1 MPDEFESPKNAR
13 NIWKRIWYPN
23 QEDVI
28 GFRVFQMISIPAI
41 MVLSIAVSIFIKSV
55 TWNYLMLAWLLLA
68 MLLWAVA
75 SIRFKKI
82 SPINDKEIS

>member
-1 MPDEFESPKNAR
+1 MPDEFESQKNER

-28 GFRVFQMISIPAI
+28 GFRGFQMISIPAI
-41 MVLSIAVSIFIKSV
+41 MVLSIVVNIFIKSA
-55 TWNYLMLAWLLLA
+55 TWNYSMLAWLLLA
-68 MLLWAVA
+68 ILLWAVA

-82 SPINDKEIS
+82 NPINNKEIS

>member
-1 MPDEFESPKNAR
+1 MPDEFENPKKAR

-41 MVLSIAVSIFIKSV
+41 MVLSIVVSIFIKSV

-68 MLLWAVA
+68 ILLWAVA

>member
-1 MPDEFESPKNAR
+1 MPDEFESQKNAR

-41 MVLSIAVSIFIKSV
+41 MVLSIVVNIFIKSA

-68 MLLWAVA
+68 ILLWAVA

>member
-1 MPDEFESPKNAR
+1 
-13 NIWKRIWYPN
+13 
-23 QEDVI
+23 
-28 GFRVFQMISIPAI
+28 MISIPAI
-41 MVLSIAVSIFIKSV
+41 MVLSIVVNIFIKSA

-68 MLLWAVA
+68 ILLWAVA

>member
-1 MPDEFESPKNAR
+1 MPDEFESQKNER

-28 GFRVFQMISIPAI
+28 GFRGFQMISIPAI
-41 MVLSIAVSIFIKSV
+41 MVLSIVVNIFIKSA

-68 MLLWAVA
+68 ILLWAVA

-82 SPINDKEIS
+82 NPINNKEIS